1 MGENGSNGDN
11 LRTRTIV
18 PLTMN
23 NNLKHEIMWW
33 MSRLTIMLTSLFL
46 SMSLAAQAYAAEIQ
60 MGYEGNLVFE
70 PNELTVNAGETV
82 TFVNNALPP
91 HNIIVDGRADLSR
104 EALMFSPGETQE
116 IVFADAGDFNFKC
129 APHEGAGMKGVIHV
143 K

>member
-1 MGENGSNGDN
+1 
-11 LRTRTIV
+11 
-18 PLTMN
+18 MN

-33 MSRLTIMLTSLFL
+33 MSRLTIMMTSLFL
-46 SMSLAAQAYAAEIQ
+46 SMTLAAQAYAAEIQ

-70 PNELTVNAGETV
+70 PNEVTVNAGETV

-116 IVFADAGDFNFKC
+116 IVFADKGDYNFKC